1 MKLKKIRLKTVR
13 ELMLTPHR
21 SPVAVAA
28 QRTGNAAGCHGMNK
42 YGKKE
47 RRANRDQERATIAGE
62 SE

>member
-1 MKLKKIRLKTVR
+1 MRLKKIRLKTVR
-13 ELMLTPHR
+13 ELMLSPHR

-28 QRTGNAAGCHGMNK
+28 QRTGNAAGCHGTNK

-47 RRANRDQERATIAGE
+47 RRANRDQERETIGRD